1 MNANQD
7 ITLTVIIVNYN
18 VAYFLEQCLLSVYNA
33 KGIEKAEVMVIDN
46 RSSDSSVAMV
56 REKFPSVHLLVNEEN
71 VGFSKANNQGIVRAR
86 GEFVVLLNPDTVV
99 EEETFEKTINAFRK
113 NPEIGG
119 IGVRMVD
126 GKGSFLPESKRGLPT
141 PTVAFYKVFGLARM
155 FPKSRR
161 FGRYHL
167 SYLSEKENHEVDV
180 LSGAYMGLRRSV
192 LDQIGLLDEAFFMY
206 GEDIDLSYRI
216 QQGGYKNLY
225 LAETTII
232 HYKGESTKKSS
243 VNYVFVFY
251 RAMIIFARK
260 HFSQNYAFLFS
271 VFIHIGIYVRA
282 SMSIGKRV
290 ASKTMPMVWNGGI
303 GILGL
308 YGLAEF
314 WKTHDI
320 SFPSIVYYAMIPSYW
335 VIWSLT
341 NLLSGT
347 FDPPF
352 KPLKLLKSTLVGT
365 LLILMAYALLPKEL
379 QFSRLFILIG
389 SLWFLGWNFL
399 DRLIRYVLFK
409 QSSGWNPS
417 RKKRFLIVGEESEFK
432 RIKRLLL
439 QHMNE
444 VEYIHGTWIQQ
455 PYPEAR
461 YTLNEFEHRTNLNLY
476 DEIIFSAKDL
486 SAHQIIHWMTS
497 IKSAHIDFK
506 IAQPDADFI
515 IGSNS
520 IETSGETYKLNI
532 NKLSRPENL
541 RSKRFLDITIAL
553 TLLLSSP
560 LMVWIY
566 RDKRGIFENIFNVI
580 AGSKTWVG
588 FIPTN
593 TSYKDPQLPALTRGV
608 LTPVPT
614 IMYEE
619 RVIHDK
625 LNLLYA
631 RDYSILTDIRII
643 LGSFRKLDQQS

>member
-1 MNANQD
+1 MNTNQN
-7 ITLTVIIVNYN
+7 ISLSVIIVNYN

-33 KGIEKAEVMVIDN
+33 KGIENVEVMVIDN
-46 RSSDSSVAMV
+46 RSSDGSVAMV
-56 REKFPSVHLLVNEEN
+56 REKFPSVNLLVNEEN
-71 VGFSKANNQGIVRAR
+71 VGFSKANNQGIQLAK
-86 GEFVVLLNPDTVV
+86 GEFVLLLNPDTVV
-99 EEETFEKTINAFRK
+99 QEATFEIMINAFRK
-113 NPEIGG
+113 NSQIGG

-141 PTVAFYKVFGLARM
+141 PMVAFYKVFGLARL
-155 FPKSRR
+155 FPKSKR

-167 SYLSEKENHEVDV
+167 GYLNENANHEVDV
-180 LSGAYMGLRRSV
+180 LSGAFMGLRRSV
-192 LDQIGLLDEAFFMY
+192 LNQIGLLDEAFFMY

-216 QQGGYKNLY
+216 LQAGYKNVY
-225 LAETTII
+225 LAESTII

-282 SMSIGKRV
+282 SMSLGKRI
-290 ASKTMPMVWNGGI
+290 ASKTIPLIWNSGI

-308 YGLAEF
+308 YGLADF

-320 SFPSIVYYAMIPSYW
+320 SFPTIVFYAMIPSYW
-335 VIWSLT
+335 IIWSLT

-352 KPLKLLKSTLVGT
+352 KPLKLLKSTVVGT

-379 QFSRLFILIG
+379 QFSRLFIIIG
-389 SLWFLGWNFL
+389 SLWFLSWNFL

-444 VEYIHGTWIQQ
+444 VAYIHGTWVHQ
-455 PYPEAR
+455 PYLEAR
-461 YTLNEFEHRTNLNLY
+461 YTLNEFQHRTNFNLY
-476 DEIIFSAKDL
+476 DELIFSAKDL
-486 SAHQIIHWMTS
+486 SAHQIINWMTT
-497 IKSAHIDFK
+497 INSAHLDFK

-541 RSKRFLDITIAL
+541 RSKRFLDLTIAL
-553 TLLLSSP
+553 VLLIFSP
-560 LMVWIY
+560 LIVWIY
-566 RDKRGIFENIFNVI
+566 SNKRGLVQNIFKVI
-580 AGSKTWVG
+580 VGSKTWVG
-588 FIPTN
+588 FIQTN
-593 TSYKDPQLPALTRGV
+593 TGFKDPQLPALTRGV
-608 LTPVPT
+608 LTPNPT
-614 IMYEE
+614 LIYNEPA
-619 RVIHDK
+619 IHDK

-631 RDYSILTDIRII
+631 RDYRILTDIRII
-643 LGSFRKLDQQS
+643 LGSFRNLDRQS